1 MHVAQQVEEGWQ
13 QVALAAGK
21 QAAHAAAKGPALARA
36 LPRQLQRGLQLLK
49 HAPVAGVKLKPGTW

>member
-21 QAAHAAAKGPALARA
+21 QAAHAAAKGLALARA
-36 LPRQLQRGLQLLK
+36 LPRQLQRRLQLLK
-49 HAPVAGVKLKPGTW
+49 HAPVADVKLKLGTW